1 MELLDWNAAAYW
13 FGSVDT
19 KAIIVPKD
27 KLKLKGLRIVN
38 RGPCDTVRFLGE
50 LVKISH

>member
-13 FGSVDT
+13 FGNLDT
-19 KAIIVPKD
+19 EANLPKD

-38 RGPCDTVRFLGE
+38 PRPCDTTIFLGE